1 MTNWF
6 RFYLKPEMLSSYN
19 FQQKSK
25 IITFH
30 NIHLIIVDKNI
41 YVSLLENSAFEIIV
55 HFERFTIYW
64 VILSEEFMA
73 EGNCNKWHS
82 IYHIQ
87 YCYIV
92 LFISINIMYH
102 LL

>member
-1 MTNWF
+1 MLAFWKIVPLRSLF
-6 RFYLKPEMLSSYN
+6 ILKDSQY
-19 FQQKSK
+19 
-25 IITFH
+25 IG
-30 NIHLIIVDKNI
+30 
-41 YVSLLENSAFEIIV
+41 
-55 HFERFTIYW
+55 
-64 VILSEEFMA
+64 LSEEFMA

-92 LFISINIMYH
+92 LFISINIMYN